1 MAANGEDL
9 TVDQIA
15 ALLERALSA
24 LDWLGQNKAALH
36 VSLALR
42 TLTEEAVR

>member
-1 MAANGEDL
+1 MAGKSDDL

-15 ALLERALSA
+15 ALLVRALSG
-24 LDWLGQNKAALH
+24 LDWLGHDQAALH

-42 TLTEEAVR
+42 SLTEEASR